1 MAFQKGRSGNPK
13 GRPRGTGKVAAL
25 REQIAEHVPGIVK
38 RLIDAALAGDMQAA
52 RLLLD
57 RALPPLRAEDGTVK
71 IDLPA
76 DSLSAQGEAII
87 RAAARGQIT
96 PAQASAMTTAL
107 TGLARIKEISELEER
122 IAALEAARGEQ

>member
-25 REQIAEHVPGIVK
+25 REQIAEHVPSIVK
-38 RLIDAALAGDMQAA
+38 HLIDAALAGDMQAA

-71 IDLPA
+71 INLPV
-76 DSLSAQGEAII
+76 DSLSAQGEAILQ
-87 RAAARGQIT
+87 AAARGQIT

-122 IAALEAARGEQ
+122 IAALENAGGAQ